1 MMQCMRDDGRLPGVD
16 ITTSVMVAMDDGSEV
31 PMKDKYGKD
40 LVYELAV
47 RGQTYSINRG
57 GGTRRRRLLQYR
69 KSRC

>member
-16 ITTSVMVAMDDGSEV
+16 ITTSVMVADDGSEV
-31 PMKDKYGKD
+31 PMKDKDGKD

-57 GGTRRRRLLQYR
+57 GDKRRRRLLQFR
-69 KSRC
+69 KSGC